1 NTQGVMEIGVPQ
13 DARKA
18 NLFKKNLQQ
27 LTPVKKVSVC
37 LCSPLLGGFNQ
48 MAYIGKKAVRCQRFY
63 ADKDY
68 LPLLGIEVKKQFA
81 QGDSAKLFVSPNFH
95 SVMQLKPE
103 ERAFR
108 YNETYEREQINGI
121 LNDFHLYT
129 IDMDNADD
137 QVTVVYLFDQIA
149 HDDFANNVLIKVEG
163 DEQEAYR
170 LVQETYKKVYH
181 EDLAQESPYLSQKIA
196 EVYKEQTRIV
206 RILTIFS
213 FLAVLI
219 SLLGLVAMSTYFIQQ
234 RSKEIA
240 IRKVFGSTSNRI
252 RRDLIRTFL
261 QYVAVAFIISVPI
274 IWYFASEWISQ
285 YSYRIVWWPW
295 IIVAG
300 ILVLLISFCA
310 VAVQSYMASNE
321 NPVKNIK
328 QE

>member
-1 NTQGVMEIGVPQ
+1 M
-13 DARKA
+13 
-18 NLFKKNLQQ
+18 
-27 LTPVKKVSVC
+27 
-37 LCSPLLGGFNQ
+37 
-48 MAYIGKKAVRCQRFY
+48 
-63 ADKDY
+63 
-68 LPLLGIEVKKQFA
+68 
-81 QGDSAKLFVSPNFH
+81 SPNFH
-95 SVMQLKPE
+95 SVMQLKPD

-181 EDLAQESPYLSQKIA
+181 EDLTQESPYLNQKIA

-240 IRKVFGSTSNRI
+240 IRKVFGSTSHRI

-261 QYVAVAFIISVPI
+261 QYVGIAFVISMPV

-310 VAVQSYMASNE
+310 VAIQSYMASNE

>member
-1 NTQGVMEIGVPQ
+1 MQEA
-13 DARKA
+13 DYKA
-18 NLFKKNLQQ
+18 A
-27 LTPVKKVSVC
+27 PVVKLESLSDV
-37 LCSPLLGGFNQ
+37 ND
-48 MAYIGKKAVRCQRFY
+48 IGKPWRYEEDGLTVTRTCPWSPPGCHPVGCG
-63 ADKDY
+63 
-68 LPLLGIEVKKQFA
+68 L
-81 QGDSAKLFVSPNFH
+81 KLYV
-95 SVMQLKPE
+95 
-103 ERAFR
+103 
-108 YNETYEREQINGI
+108 
-121 LNDFHLYT
+121 NDEGRL
-129 IDMDNADD
+129 
-137 QVTVVYLFDQIA
+137 V
-149 HDDFANNVLIKVEG
+149 KVEG
-163 DEQEAYR
+163 DEKEAYR

-261 QYVAVAFIISVPI
+261 QYVAVAFVISVPV
-274 IWYFASEWISQ
+274 IWYFAGEWISQ